1 MISITSLYWIWNF
14 MNILWL
20 NDIQCLNS
28 CYIFIF
34 FSSCGIEP
42 THSIPLSVCWT
53 IELRPFSSLAWSS
66 QLLAFPVPIPSSFG
80 SIGGNIKPHV
90 FGLFT
95 SRWWGCK
102 VKSNHRPKSDNRENI
117 EKGFQLFYF
126 NKKKSIWKNFLS
138 RFSPVLSMA
147 RIVHYIQQSHWLIGI
162 YSIMLFIWRGDF
174 QTRSRTRKLSQE
186 GSTTSCSHDD

>member
-90 FGLFT
+90 FAKLRAIIDQKAIIGKISKRAFNFFISTKRNQFERIFSLVLVLCLAWLVSFIIF
-95 SRWWGCK
+95 SK
-102 VKSNHRPKSDNRENI
+102 VID
-117 EKGFQLFYF
+117 
-126 NKKKSIWKNFLS
+126 
-138 RFSPVLSMA
+138 
-147 RIVHYIQQSHWLIGI
+147 
-162 YSIMLFIWRGDF
+162 
-174 QTRSRTRKLSQE
+174 
-186 GSTTSCSHDD
+186 